1 MQAPDDGEGG
11 AGTPSGQH
19 SSQLPDCHSSSGSP
33 EGEGGPGNEGAVIKA
48 ALATPRPD
56 QAPPAQGPGGDA
68 VRMAV
73 GPGSGPLEFTLTVT
87 LRSPLEADM
96 ARRSLIPDAQR
107 HQHGIQREFT
117 VNGSALAIWTAADL
131 ALFRSSINSSL
142 DQLCL
147 VIRNIRR
154 FVPPPAK
161 SLREER
167 GLRPNFVSPTRQCI
181 GNSNLE

>member
-1 MQAPDDGEGG
+1 WSRTGG
-11 AGTPSGQH
+11 PVCAGARGWGWGRGGGGLRAGAATGAAGLRAGAESGAT
-19 SSQLPDCHSSSGSP
+19 GSP
-33 EGEGGPGNEGAVIKA
+33 GRGRA
-48 ALATPRPD
+48 
-56 QAPPAQGPGGDA
+56 
-68 VRMAV
+68 
-73 GPGSGPLEFTLTVT
+73 GSPSTLTVT

-117 VNGSALAIWTAADL
+117 VNGSALAIRWTAADL

-154 FVPPPAK
+154 FVY
-161 SLREER
+161 SL
-167 GLRPNFVSPTRQCI
+167 VSQFLF
-181 GNSNLE
+181 S